1 MTIKSGRISASEE
14 EQILAL
20 AEKLPYGEIAIQFG
34 RNAETIRKLIEK
46 KLGKK
51 LSIGGRNTD
60 PVYDI
65 KKSMIWKE
73 LELQFSE
80 QELKTFLFH
89 WERTIS
95 QFKDDVF
102 PTEEMQIV
110 DMIKLDILMNRLM
123 REQRDS
129 MKIIDA
135 LQAEIDAESKLGE
148 DADAD
153 RIASL
158 SVQIA
163 NHRTAKESLSKE
175 YTQYHTRKEN
185 MLKDLKATRAE
196 RVQHIENSK
205 STVIGWVTRLLNDS
219 ALRKELGIKME
230 KFRLAV
236 DLEKIRLFQTHKY
249 MDGELDSPLLTS
261 ETLTYLEDEEKKN
274 EKM

>member
-1 MTIKSGRISASEE
+1 MTIKSGRISATEE
-14 EQILAL
+14 AKILEM
-20 AEKLPYGEIAIQFG
+20 AEKLPYGDIAAQLG
-34 RNAETIRKLIEK
+34 RNPETIRKLIEK
-46 KLGKK
+46 KMGKK
-51 LSIGGRNTD
+51 LSVGGRNTD

-80 QELKTFLFH
+80 QELKSFLYH

-129 MKIIDA
+129 MKIIDT
-135 LQAEIDAESKLGE
+135 LQAEMDLESKLGPE
-148 DADAD
+148 ADMD
-153 RIASL
+153 KISNL
-158 SVQIA
+158 SIQIA
-163 NHRTAKESLSKE
+163 NHRTAKEALGKE

-205 STVIGWVTRLLNDS
+205 QTVIGWVSRLLTDS
-219 ALRKELGIKME
+219 TMRKELGIKME
-230 KFRLAV
+230 KFRIAV
-236 DLEKIRLFQTHKY
+236 DLEKVRLFEPHKY
-249 MDGELDSPLLTS
+249 MDGEIDSPLLTD
-261 ETLTYLEDEEKKN
+261 ETIEYLEKQDKE
-274 EKM
+274 